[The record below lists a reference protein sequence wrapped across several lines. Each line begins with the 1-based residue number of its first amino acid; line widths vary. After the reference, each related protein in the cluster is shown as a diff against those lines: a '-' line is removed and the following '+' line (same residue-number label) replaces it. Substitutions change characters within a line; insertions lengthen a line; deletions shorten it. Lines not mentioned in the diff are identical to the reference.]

1 MEGLL
6 FLIILVV
13 ASLLRGK
20 ARQGRQP
27 PPPRPRRPV
36 LDPER
41 EESRE
46 DTDFFPPERPARKR
60 VTFDDSIFRFP
71 GREPDK
77 PRARREKPPEVKDHE
92 IKAPGRVKRA
102 AVRFPQAGQG
112 KLQNLFFEDREELA
126 RGIILTEVLGPPLSK
141 RKKRGF
147 V

>member
-36 LDPER
+36 LDPEG

-60 VTFDDSIFRFP
+60 VLFDDTLYKF
-71 GREPDK
+71 GREPAR
-77 PRARREKPPEVKDHE
+77 PRARREKPPEVKDPE
-92 IKAPGRVKRA
+92 IKAPGRVKPA
-102 AVRFPQAGQG
+102 ALRFPQAGQG